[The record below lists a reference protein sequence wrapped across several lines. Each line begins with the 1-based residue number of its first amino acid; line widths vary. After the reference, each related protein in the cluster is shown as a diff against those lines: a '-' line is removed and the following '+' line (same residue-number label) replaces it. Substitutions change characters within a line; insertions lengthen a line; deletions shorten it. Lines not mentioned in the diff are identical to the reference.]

1 MPVSQAE
8 FGSAET
14 HARACL
20 SYLRTGGE
28 RERRDSELRNSGA
41 FIATTTFIRDI
52 GTLLQ
57 IRQFAQLRSA
67 SCSMQGL
74 GPTHRVAHATPS
86 RDLTLGFVQQK
97 ATQKTISPEIP
108 KVPSGKTELISTM
121 YLLPGWCCRRGSWA
135 AVELLP
141 GGCSLEGSG
150 CSGCS
155 LEGFGCSSCALEG
168 CGCSPEGCGC
178 GCSDYSSER

>member
-1 MPVSQAE
+1 MQ
-8 FGSAET
+8 
-14 HARACL
+14 HARFRPHA
-20 SYLRTGGE
+20 Y
-28 RERRDSELRNSGA
+28 
-41 FIATTTFIRDI
+41 
-52 GTLLQ
+52 
-57 IRQFAQLRSA
+57 
-67 SCSMQGL
+67 
-74 GPTHRVAHATPS
+74 ATPS

-108 KVPSGKTELISTM
+108 KVPSGKMELISTM

-155 LEGFGCSSCALEG
+155 LEGCGCSSCALEG

-178 GCSDYSSER
+178 SCSDYSSER